1 VTTSNISAINA
12 ATLRCLRFIMG
23 KRSKSKTKASSKTSI
38 KKKSL
43 ECRTFRK
50 LSSTFATSLSV
61 AEEEKQRQQRQ
72 QQQRLQSRRSVST
85 TPISVDK
92 ISSQNRPS
100 LVQQKE
106 ETNSRIPNHE
116 VSELNTNYQNLLE
129 RDYAST
135 IHKTRSKKELR
146 RCDLA
151 LKRKERKLRNMK
163 RTMERPPSS
172 QSQHSSSHSATTA
185 TALSCLKLFSFS
197 PATFTVAPKTTT
209 ELLYETTF
217 SLQGVALQEGQSP
230 QATDMTFS
238 NDPVTTLSSMST
250 AFQAQGNSK
259 RDQNCSNPFHALQAD
274 IDDDNDNAVQR
285 QSVAAPA
292 MASFAFAP
300 PSFAVPPPPT
310 GTTEMGDDESIDPD
324 L

>member
-1 VTTSNISAINA
+1 
-12 ATLRCLRFIMG
+12 MG
-23 KRSKSKTKASSKTSI
+23 KRSKSKTNKASSKTSI

-72 QQQRLQSRRSVST
+72 QQQRLQGRRSVST
-85 TPISVDK
+85 TPISVGK

-106 ETNSRIPNHE
+106 ETNTNSRIPNHE
-116 VSELNTNYQNLLE
+116 VTELNANYQNLLE

-209 ELLYETTF
+209 ELLSETTF

-238 NDPVTTLSSMST
+238 NDPFSTSSSMST

-274 IDDDNDNAVQR
+274 IEDDNDNAVQR

-300 PSFAVPPPPT
+300 PSFAVPPPPPT